1 MTFRVLQVEYPSAG
15 KCLLMGGWD
24 RAVPAA
30 PRPFWEVFPGAGSTS
45 ENGVCIPER
54 AATHEVPA

>member
-1 MTFRVLQVEYPSAG
+1 MFAD
-15 KCLLMGGWD
+15 GGWD
-24 RAVPAA
+24 GAVPAA

-45 ENGVCIPER
+45 ENGVCISER